1 MANTPAVEKVK
12 LPGEDAAF
20 QQIEEQ
26 LDEYKFLID
35 KANGNL
41 PPDAVDGFAGGTK
54 AGKPVPFYSSGART
68 LIRVGGQ
75 PLGVAQS
82 IRWSVSY
89 NATPITTIDTPHPW
103 DNDIGQVRIF
113 AELSQI
119 MDPTKGPEHD
129 AMFAIMQAAVHQPLV
144 DIQVMDRGFGTQIF
158 TSRGMFTEVNGNL
171 AVGDLGKWQVRFV
184 GLTYQHY
191 VEQKFKPYSA
201 IAGAAGLLINGLVDL
216 ASDE

>member
-26 LDEYKFLID
+26 LSLYKFLID
-35 KANGNL
+35 QANGNL
-41 PPDAVDGFAGGTK
+41 PASGFGSQADPNDTG
-54 AGKPVPFYSSGART
+54 AVPFYSSGART

-82 IRWSVSY
+82 IRWSVAY

-103 DNDIGQVRIF
+103 DIDIGQVRIF

-184 GLTYQHY
+184 GLIYQHY
-191 VEQKFKPYSA
+191 VDQKFKPYSA
-201 IAGAAGLLINGLVDL
+201 IAGAAGLLINGLADL
-216 ASDE
+216 ASGE